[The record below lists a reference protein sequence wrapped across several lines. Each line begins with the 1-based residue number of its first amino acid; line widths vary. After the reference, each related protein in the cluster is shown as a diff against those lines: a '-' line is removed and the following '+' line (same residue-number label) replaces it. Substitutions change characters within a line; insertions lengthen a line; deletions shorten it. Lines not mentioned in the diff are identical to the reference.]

1 MQKNKLKK
9 QKQSFEA
16 KKVELLFSLF
26 RFVSPRYSREKSGKK
41 SFLFGKIEKTK
52 RNSAE
57 KDKKTSDFFVFYDMM
72 KITENQEKYRTKG
85 AMVYEASFNGQHTA
99 F

>member
-9 QKQSFEA
+9 QKQSFDA

-57 KDKKTSDFFVFYDMM
+57 KDKKNVFYDMM

-85 AMVYEASFNGQHTA
+85 AMVYEASFNGQYTA